1 MKNAKEGFDFFLGAL
16 APGGFHG
23 YFDRL
28 DTPPEMRL
36 YLIKS
41 GPGCGKSTLM
51 KQVAAAN
58 LERGRITER
67 IHCSSDPDSLDG
79 VVLWQKGAALLDATA
94 PHTLDP
100 GAPGAAQEVVSLY
113 HTMDVEAL
121 KANQCEILDLFRTC
135 AYYQERASRTLSS
148 AASLLLDSRRTAAS
162 AVDFTKVRLYAG
174 RLGKRLIP
182 SKGEGKGKENIRL
195 LSAVTPQGILTYRDT
210 VPALADQILVL
221 QDEYGAVSRVIL
233 EHLRKQAI
241 ESGWDVIA
249 CWCPTAP
256 EDKLEHLFIPELSL
270 AILTSN
276 SWHPMEFPGQK
287 NILTRRFMDL
297 SVLASSRARLRFNKK
312 AAAQLLEQTSELQ
325 RQALETHNKLEEYYR
340 SAIDFSLVDL
350 ARDSLIHR
358 LTN

>member
-23 YFDRL
+23 YFDQL

-58 LERGRITER
+58 LEHGRITER

-79 VVLWQKGAALLDATA
+79 VVLWQTGAAVVDATA
-94 PHTLDP
+94 PHTLEP

-121 KANQCEILDLFRTC
+121 RENQCEILDLFRSC
-135 AYYQERASRTLSS
+135 AYFQERASRTLSS
-148 AASLLLDSRRTAAS
+148 AASLILDSRRTAAG
-162 AVDFTKVRLYAG
+162 AVDFSRVRDYAQ

-182 SKGEGKGKENIRL
+182 AQGEGSGKESIRL
-195 LSAVTPQGILTYRDT
+195 LSAVTPKGILVYRDT
-210 VPALADQILVL
+210 VPALADKILVL

-233 EHLRKQAI
+233 EHLRRRAL
-241 ESGWDVIA
+241 EAGWDIIT
-249 CWCPTAP
+249 CWCPLAP
-256 EDKLEHLFIPELSL
+256 EEKLEHLFIPGLSL
-270 AILTSN
+270 AILTGN
-276 SWHPMEFPGQK
+276 SWHPMNFPGQK
-287 NILTRRFMDL
+287 NIRTRRFMEQG
-297 SVLASSRARLRFNKK
+297 VLAASRARLRFNKK

-325 RQALETHNKLEEYYR
+325 RQALESHDRLESYYR
-340 SAIDFSLVDL
+340 SAIDFSLVDQ
-350 ARDSLIHR
+350 ARDALIHR
-358 LTN
+358 LMS